1 MKILAIGNR
10 KGGAGKTTT
19 ALNLAG
25 ELAARGRRVL
35 CVDAD
40 PQAILTLVAGINVE
54 QLPEEESLAAA
65 LLPENYELDL
75 DAITHETPWG
85 ADIWGA
91 NSANLAGVEVTLA
104 SPEIGGGTKR
114 LAAAL
119 REVADRY
126 DYALLDMPPSS
137 GLMAYNCLVACD
149 AVVVPTPAEFAA
161 VAGLQRFM
169 RTVENVRR
177 LEKPDLRLLGVF
189 FSIYKDG
196 TVHARETMD
205 HVRGQLNGTLFETAI
220 PERVALKD
228 ALAHRQSIRQFEPD
242 GAVARLYAAL
252 ADEIEE
258 RING

>member
-1 MKILAIGNR
+1 MITLAVGNR

-25 ELAARGRRVL
+25 ELSARGRRVL

-40 PQAILTLVAGINVE
+40 PQAILTLVAGLDVDS
-54 QLPEEESLAAA
+54 LSEERSLAAA

-75 DAITHETPWG
+75 DAITHPAPWG
-85 ADIWGA
+85 GDIWGA

-119 REVADRY
+119 RAVADRY

-161 VAGLQRFM
+161 VAGLKRFM
-169 RTVENVRR
+169 RTIDNVRR
-177 LEKPDLRLLGVF
+177 LEHPELRTLGVF

-196 TVHARETMD
+196 TVHARETMEQ
-205 HVRGQLNGTLFETAI
+205 VRAQLNGMLLRTAI

-228 ALAHRQSIRQFEPD
+228 ALARRQSIRQFEPN
-242 GAVARLYAAL
+242 GALAKLYASL

-258 RING
+258 RIDG